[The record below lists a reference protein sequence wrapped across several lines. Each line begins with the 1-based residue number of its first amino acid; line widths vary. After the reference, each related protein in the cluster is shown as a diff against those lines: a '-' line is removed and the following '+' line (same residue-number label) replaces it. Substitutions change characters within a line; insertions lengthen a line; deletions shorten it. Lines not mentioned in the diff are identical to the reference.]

1 MTIEIENK
9 FTVITA
15 DTGNVFRS
23 KISGDIL
30 TDRLYLGCNDSDD
43 NYEEISEEDAYAE
56 AENDTEQTKE
66 TKEIKYE
73 NGVQ

>member
-23 KISGDIL
+23 KISGDVL
-30 TDRLYLGCNDSDD
+30 TDRLYLDCNDSAD
-43 NYEEISEEDAYAE
+43 NYEEISEVEAYVE

-66 TKEIKYE
+66 TECE
-73 NGVQ
+73 DGVQ

>member
-1 MTIEIENK
+1 MIIESTEFCTI
-9 FTVITA
+9 ITA
-15 DTGNVFRS
+15 GTGNVFRS

-30 TDRLYLGCNDSDD
+30 TDRLYLGCKDSAD

-56 AENDTEQTKE
+56 TENDTEQTKE
-66 TKEIKYE
+66 TEYE

>member
-23 KISGDIL
+23 KISGDVL
-30 TDRLYLGCNDSDD
+30 TDRLYLGCNDSAD
-43 NYEEISEEDAYAE
+43 NYEEISEVEAYAE
-56 AENDTEQTKE
+56 TENDTEQTKE
-66 TKEIKYE
+66 AEYE
-73 NGVQ
+73 DGI

>member
-23 KISGDIL
+23 KISGDVL
-30 TDRLYLGCNDSDD
+30 TDRLYLGCNDSAD
-43 NYEEISEEDAYAE
+43 NYEEISEVEAYAE
-56 AENDTEQTKE
+56 IQEIQKE
-66 TKEIKYE
+66 TTEYT
-73 NGVQ
+73 

>member
-1 MTIEIENK
+1 MIIENGDR

-15 DTGNVFRS
+15 DSGMIFRS
-23 KISGDIL
+23 KIRGDVL
-30 TDRLYLGCNDSDD
+30 TDRLYLGCNDSAD
-43 NYEEISEEDAYAE
+43 NYKEISEVEAYAE

-66 TKEIKYE
+66 TEYE

>member
-23 KISGDIL
+23 KISGDVL
-30 TDRLYLGCNDSDD
+30 TNRLYLGCNDSAD
-43 NYEEISEEDAYAE
+43 NYEEVSEVEAYAE
-56 AENDTEQTKE
+56 AEE
-66 TKEIKYE
+66 TE
-73 NGVQ
+73 NGVF

>member
-1 MTIEIENK
+1 MTIEKKNK

-30 TDRLYLGCNDSDD
+30 TDRLYLGCNDSAD
-43 NYEEISEEDAYAE
+43 NYEEISEVEAYAE
-56 AENDTEQTKE
+56 SDT
-66 TKEIKYE
+66 I
-73 NGVQ
+73 

>member
-23 KISGDIL
+23 RISGDVL
-30 TDRLYLGCNDSDD
+30 TDRLYLGCNDSAD
-43 NYEEISEEDAYAE
+43 NYEEISEVEAYAE
-56 AENDTEQTKE
+56 IEEMQKE
-66 TKEIKYE
+66 TVEYT
-73 NGVQ
+73 

>member
-1 MTIEIENK
+1 MTIEIKNK

-15 DTGNVFRS
+15 DAGNVFRS
-23 KISGDIL
+23 KISGDVL
-30 TDRLYLGCNDSDD
+30 TDRLYLGCNDSAD
-43 NYEEISEEDAYAE
+43 NYEEISEVETYAE

-66 TKEIKYE
+66 TEHE

>member
-23 KISGDIL
+23 KISGDVL
-30 TDRLYLGCNDSDD
+30 TDRLYLGCNDSAD
-43 NYEEISEEDAYAE
+43 NYEEISEVEVYAE
-56 AENDTEQTKE
+56 IEEIQKE
-66 TKEIKYE
+66 TVEYT
-73 NGVQ
+73 

>member
-23 KISGDIL
+23 RISGDVL
-30 TDRLYLGCNDSDD
+30 TDRLYLGGNDSAD
-43 NYEEISEEDAYAE
+43 NYEEISEVEAYAE
-56 AENDTEQTKE
+56 IEEIQKE
-66 TKEIKYE
+66 TTEYT
-73 NGVQ
+73 